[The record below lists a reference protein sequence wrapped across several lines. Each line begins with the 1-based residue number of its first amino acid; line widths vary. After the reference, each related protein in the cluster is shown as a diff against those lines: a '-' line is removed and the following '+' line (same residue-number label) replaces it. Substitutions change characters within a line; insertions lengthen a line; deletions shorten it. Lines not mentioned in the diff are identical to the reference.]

1 MLVLGP
7 RLGSLLHLLGLHLI
21 LHLILLPD
29 LYLQIYL
36 YLLLHLYPSQVLN

>member
-7 RLGSLLHLLGLHLI
+7 RLGSLLHLLG

-36 YLLLHLYPSQVLN
+36 YLLLHLYLSQILN